1 MAQKDPNIKTS
12 NVMKKVLKN
21 LIDRNKDKGR
31 DNEYWSMQLLIKLGM
46 MPDPLEELDNFE
58 DEKDFK
64 VAMTVEERARK
75 LKEVGV
81 FLPKEQLA
89 QINNELE
96 HAAVQNMKTMKNINK
111 VEADIKAKFTKQ
123 EIKELRKLGLKNEDL
138 LKMDI
143 NKAKP
148 FKD

>member
-1 MAQKDPNIKTS
+1 MAAADPNIQTK

-46 MPDPLEELDNFE
+46 MPDPLD
-58 DEKDFK
+58 DEVDDKDFK
-64 VAMTVEERARK
+64 VEMTVEERARK

-81 FLPKEQLA
+81 FLPKDQLA
-89 QINNELE
+89 QINGELQ
-96 HAAVQNMKTMKNINK
+96 AAAIQNMKTMRTVNQ
-111 VEADIKAKFTKQ
+111 VEEDLKAKFTKQ
-123 EIKELRKLGLKNEDL
+123 EIRELRKLGLKNDEL
-138 LKMDI
+138 VKMDI